1 MSFNS
6 PFSNPDQD
14 AAKGPVQANNTAGS
28 DFNYANVPAYGNT
41 PQVQPTGKNS
51 TMSVV
56 GLVLSILFPLVG
68 IIISIVAWKQAAE
81 TGDNRGLAKAGIIVG
96 AVLLALNIIFSF
108 VFLGAMAT
116 ATMDG
121 TLTSP

>member
-1 MSFNS
+1 
-6 PFSNPDQD
+6 
-14 AAKGPVQANNTAGS
+14 
-28 DFNYANVPAYGNT
+28 
-41 PQVQPTGKNS
+41 
-51 TMSVV
+51 MSVV

-68 IIISIVAWKQAAE
+68 IIVSIVAWKQAAE